1 MNSEEKTPETEAQQP
16 GAGNE
21 VQQATAAAG
30 DPPSTDKDQIPSEEK
45 AESKEKKHR
54 KKKKDPL
61 QEELDKQKEENSQL
75 QERLLR
81 ISAEY
86 DNFRK
91 RSTKEKDGIYAEG
104 VAGTVTQFIDVLDN
118 LERALAASET
128 EDDFTKGIAMVVTQF
143 KAALEKL
150 GVTEVD
156 PAGGS
161 FDPNLHNAVM
171 HIEDDELG
179 EGAIVDVFQKGYV
192 MGDRVIRYAMVKV
205 AN

>member
-1 MNSEEKTPETEAQQP
+1 MR
-16 GAGNE
+16 
-21 VQQATAAAG
+21 ATSDRGQRARKELLGEQRREDARDRGPAARRRQRGAAG
-30 DPPSTDKDQIPSEEK
+30 YGRCRRPAQY
-45 AESKEKKHR
+45 
-54 KKKKDPL
+54 
-61 QEELDKQKEENSQL
+61 QKEETSQL